1 MRRVVIVTGLS
12 GSGRTTAL
20 RALEDLGYFC
30 MDNLPV
36 VLLPKVLDLASS
48 GGEMEQIA
56 VGVDAREHRFIEHAG
71 EVVDQI
77 KAQGL
82 RVNVLFLDASE
93 EAIIQRFSATR
104 RPHPLVSDGDVT
116 EAIGRE
122 RMLLED
128 LRQRADVVVDTTNLT
143 VHELRAY
150 IQDGFSAGSARRMVV
165 RVVSFGF
172 KHGLP
177 PEADL
182 VFDVRFLQNPY
193 FVPDLRSAS
202 GSHPAVA
209 SFVLDQA
216 DAADFLHHLYQ
227 FLSFL
232 IPRFVREGK
241 ATLTIAIGCTG
252 GRHRSVALAETVAQ
266 HLSEQGLEPRLVHR
280 DRAES

>member
-1 MRRVVIVTGLS
+1 
-12 GSGRTTAL
+12 
-20 RALEDLGYFC
+20 
-30 MDNLPV
+30 
-36 VLLPKVLDLASS
+36 
-48 GGEMEQIA
+48 MEQIA